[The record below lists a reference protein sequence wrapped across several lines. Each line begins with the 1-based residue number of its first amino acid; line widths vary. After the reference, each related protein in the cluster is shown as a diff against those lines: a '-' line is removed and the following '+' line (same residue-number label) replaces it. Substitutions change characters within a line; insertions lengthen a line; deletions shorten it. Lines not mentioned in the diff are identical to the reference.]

1 MNKVTKVGLTALATS
16 LVATASYA
24 GELSVSGSASL
35 TYTGLDANS
44 NVNPWVMGD
53 SIKFSGSGDLDNGM
67 TVSVYYELDGAG
79 AAGHRNFDDYNLKLG
94 MGDMGTLSFSG
105 ASSSGSGVD
114 SVKDIVPKAYTP
126 VYEAANEVGGAV
138 DNGLLD
144 TSGNTQTGQW
154 GYDVTAAG
162 FDLSVSYNPKPAAAA
177 AAETGYSVSYSGL
190 MDGLTLVYGVFD
202 DGDIAENDTIGAKL
216 TMGSM
221 TAAIQSTNVD
231 YEATTSTDQDAT
243 HMGISMAINDDLT
256 VSAGRQEVEF
266 DGATEDEVNTGIA
279 ASYTM
284 GSISFSTQIN
294 KVESAGGTANKD
306 AEASIFVA
314 SFAF

>member
-1 MNKVTKVGLTALATS
+1 MNKVTKVGLTALDTS
-16 LVATASYA
+16 LFETASYS
-24 GELSVSGSASL
+24 GEKSVSGSASL
-35 TYTGLDANS
+35 TYTGLDSNS
-44 NVNPWVMGD
+44 DTNPWAMGD

-67 TVSVYYELDGAG
+67 SVSVYYEIDGASS
-79 AAGHRNFDDYNLKLG
+79 GHKVYDDYNLKLG

-105 ASSSGSGVD
+105 ASSSSSGVD

-126 VYEAANEVGGAV
+126 VYEAANESTGAA

-154 GYDVTAAG
+154 GYDVSAAG

-190 MDGLTLVYGVFD
+190 MDGLTLVYGMFD
-202 DGDIAENDTIGAKL
+202 DGDIAEADTIGVKY
-216 TMGSM
+216 TMGNM

-243 HMGISMAINDDLT
+243 HMGISLAINDDLT

-266 DGATEDEVNTGIA
+266 DGVGEDEVNTGIA

-284 GSISFSTQIN
+284 GSMSFSTQIN
-294 KVESAGGTANKD
+294 SVESAGGTANKD

>member
-1 MNKVTKVGLTALATS
+1 MNKLTKVGLTALATS

-35 TYTGLDANS
+35 TYTGLDS
-44 NVNPWVMGD
+44 RSDTNPWAMGD
-53 SIKFSGSGDLDNGM
+53 SVKFNGSGDLDNGM
-67 TVSVYYELDGAG
+67 TVSVYYELDGG
-79 AAGHRNFDDYNLKLG
+79 TYDDYNLKLG

-126 VYEAANEVGGAV
+126 VYEAANEVGGAA

-144 TSGNTQTGQW
+144 TSGNNQTGQW
-154 GYDVTAAG
+154 GYDVNAAG
-162 FDLSVSYNPKPAAAA
+162 FDFSVSYNPKPAVTAE
-177 AAETGYSVSYSGL
+177 AETGYSVSYSGL

-216 TMGSM
+216 VMGSV

-231 YEATTSTDQDAT
+231 YEATASTDQDAM

-266 DGATEDEVNTGIA
+266 DGVGEDEVNTGIQ

-284 GSISFSTQIN
+284 GSISISAAIN
-294 KVESAGGTANKD
+294 SVESAGGTANKD

>member
-1 MNKVTKVGLTALATS
+1 MNKLTKVGLTALATS

-35 TYTGLDANS
+35 TYTGLDS
-44 NVNPWVMGD
+44 RSDTNPWAMGD
-53 SIKFSGSGDLDNGM
+53 SVKFNGGGDLDNGM
-67 TVSVYYELDGAG
+67 TVSVYYELDGG
-79 AAGHRNFDDYNLKLG
+79 TYDDYNLKLG
-94 MGDMGTLSFSG
+94 MNEMGTLSFSG

-126 VYEAANEVGGAV
+126 VYEAADEITGAA

-144 TSGNTQTGQW
+144 TSVNNQTGQW
-154 GYDVTAAG
+154 GYDVSAAG

-202 DGDIAENDTIGAKL
+202 DGDVAENDTVGVKYS
-216 TMGSM
+216 MGNM

-231 YEATTSTDQDAT
+231 YEATGSTDQDAT
-243 HMGISMAINDDLT
+243 HMGISLAINDDLT

-266 DGATEDEVNTGIA
+266 DGVGEDEVNTGIQ

-284 GSISFSTQIN
+284 GSISYTVAIN
-294 KVESAGGTANKD
+294 SVESAGGVADRD

>member
-1 MNKVTKVGLTALATS
+1 MNKLTKVGLTALATS

-35 TYTGLDANS
+35 TYTGLDSAS
-44 NVNPWVMGD
+44 GTNPWAMGD
-53 SIKFSGSGDLDNGM
+53 SVKFNGSGDLDNGM
-67 TVSVYYELDGAG
+67 TVSVYYELDGG
-79 AAGHRNFDDYNLKLG
+79 TYDDYNLKLG

-126 VYEAANEVGGAV
+126 VYEAANEVGGAA

-144 TSGNTQTGQW
+144 TSGNNQTGQW
-154 GYDVTAAG
+154 GYDVNAAG
-162 FDLSVSYNPKPAAAA
+162 FDLSVSYNPKPAATAE
-177 AAETGYSVSYSGL
+177 AETGYSVSYSGL

-202 DGDIAENDTIGAKL
+202 DGDIAENDTIGAKY
-216 TMGSM
+216 TMGSV

-231 YEATTSTDQDAT
+231 YEATGSTDQDAT
-243 HMGISMAINDDLT
+243 HMGISMAVNDDLT

-266 DGATEDEVNTGIA
+266 DGGTEDEVNTGIQ

-284 GSISFSTQIN
+284 GSISFSTAIN
-294 KVESAGGTANKD
+294 SVESAGGTAGKD
-306 AEASIFVA
+306 AQASIFVA

>member
-1 MNKVTKVGLTALATS
+1 MNKLTKVGLTALATS
-16 LVATASYA
+16 LVASASYA
-24 GELSVSGSASL
+24 GELSVSGGASL
-35 TYTGLDANS
+35 TYTGLDTNS
-44 NVNPWVMGD
+44 DVNPWVMGD
-53 SIKFSGSGDLDNGM
+53 SVKFNGSGDLDNGM
-67 TVSVYYELDGAG
+67 TVSVYYELDGG
-79 AAGHRNFDDYNLKLG
+79 TYDDYNLKLG

-114 SVKDIVPKAYTP
+114 SVKDIVPAAYTP
-126 VYEAANEVGGAV
+126 VYEATNST

-144 TSGNTQTGQW
+144 TSGNNQTGQW
-154 GYDVTAAG
+154 GYDVNAAG
-162 FDLSVSYNPKPAAAA
+162 FDLSVSYNPKPAVTA

-202 DGDIAENDTIGAKL
+202 DGDIAENDTFGAKF
-216 TMGSM
+216 TMGSV

-231 YEATTSTDQDAT
+231 YEATASTDQDAT

-266 DGATEDEVNTGIA
+266 DGGTEDEVNTGIQ

-284 GSISFSTQIN
+284 GSISFSTAIN
-294 KVESAGGTANKD
+294 SVESAGGTANND

>member
-1 MNKVTKVGLTALATS
+1 MNKLTKVGLTALATS
-16 LVATASYA
+16 LVASASYA
-24 GELSVSGSASL
+24 GELSVSGGASL
-35 TYTGLDANS
+35 TYTGLDSNS
-44 NVNPWVMGD
+44 DTNPWVMGD
-53 SIKFSGSGDLDNGM
+53 SVKFNGSGDLDNGM
-67 TVSVYYELDGAG
+67 TVSVYYELDGG
-79 AAGHRNFDDYNLKLG
+79 TYDDYNLKLG

-114 SVKDIVPKAYTP
+114 SVKDIVPNAYTP

-144 TSGNTQTGQW
+144 TSGNNQTGQW
-154 GYDVTAAG
+154 GYDVNAAG

-190 MDGLTLVYGVFD
+190 MDGLTLVYGIFD
-202 DGDIAENDTIGAKL
+202 DGDIAENDTIGAKY
-216 TMGSM
+216 TMGSV

-231 YEATTSTDQDAT
+231 YEAVASTDQDAT

-266 DGATEDEVNTGIA
+266 DGGTEDEVNTGIQ

-284 GSISFSTQIN
+284 GSISFSTAIN
-294 KVESAGGTANKD
+294 SVESAGGTANKD

>member
-35 TYTGLDANS
+35 TYTGLDSNS
-44 NVNPWVMGD
+44 GVNPWAMGD
-53 SIKFSGSGDLDNGM
+53 SVKFNGSGDLDNGM
-67 TVSVYYELDGAG
+67 TVSVYYELDGG
-79 AAGHRNFDDYNLKLG
+79 TYDDYNLKLG

-126 VYEAANEVGGAV
+126 VYEAANEVGTTGV

-154 GYDVTAAG
+154 GYDVNAAG
-162 FDLSVSYNPKPAAAA
+162 FDLSVSYNPKPAATAE
-177 AAETGYSVSYSGL
+177 AETGYSVSYSGL

-202 DGDIAENDTIGAKL
+202 DGDLAESNTIGAKYS
-216 TMGSM
+216 MGSV
-221 TAAIQSTNVD
+221 TAAIQTTDVD
-231 YEATTSTDQDAT
+231 YEATTSTDQDAM
-243 HMGISMAINDDLT
+243 HYGISMAVNDDLT

-266 DGATEDEVNTGIA
+266 DGAADDEVSTGIGG
-279 ASYTM
+279 SYTM
-284 GSISFSTQIN
+284 GSISMKYGLNS
-294 KVESAGGTANKD
+294 VSSVGGSASAKD
-306 AEASIFVA
+306 IDASIFSV

>member
-24 GELSVSGSASL
+24 GEMSVSGSASL
-35 TYTGLDANS
+35 TYTGLDS
-44 NVNPWVMGD
+44 NADTNPWVMGD

-67 TVSVYYELDGAG
+67 TVSVYYEMDGAG
-79 AAGHRNFDDYNLKLG
+79 SHKVYDDYNLKLG

-105 ASSSGSGVD
+105 DSSSSSGVD
-114 SVKDIVPKAYTP
+114 SVKDIVPNAYTP
-126 VYEAANEVGGAV
+126 VYEAANEQGGAA

-144 TSGNTQTGQW
+144 TTGNTQTGQW
-154 GYDVTAAG
+154 GYDVNAAG
-162 FDLSVSYNPKPAAAA
+162 FDLSVSYNPKPGAAAQ
-177 AAETGYSVSYSGL
+177 AETGYSVSYSGL
-190 MDGLTLVYGVFD
+190 MDGLTLVYGIFD
-202 DGDIAENDTIGAKL
+202 DGDTAEADTIGAKY
-216 TMGSM
+216 TMGNM

-243 HMGISMAINDDLT
+243 HMGVSLAINDDLT

-266 DGATEDEVNTGIA
+266 DGVGEDEVNTGIQ

-284 GSISFSTQIN
+284 GSISISAAIN
-294 KVESAGGTANKD
+294 SVESAGGTANKD